1 MAKKEKAHIIACQG
15 GVPKGYVKS
24 VSYSR
29 NTFELT
35 QNKMEAKGYAT
46 ADHIQGEIDTWTRMG
61 FAYGYTFMYD

>member
-1 MAKKEKAHIIACQG
+1 MAKKEKVHIIACQG

-35 QNKMEAKGYAT
+35 QNKKEAKGYAT
-46 ADHIQGEIDTWTRMG
+46 ADHIQGEIDTLMRMG